1 MTNWFRQHAYALNG
15 AFKHLRAAP
24 GNFLFNVLV
33 VAIALALPIAGLTI
47 IENIRPVASQL
58 SIEPEIS
65 VFLKTDI
72 NTADAAALATPLRK
86 LLKDNKINAKLSFVP
101 KDKAL
106 STMESTSSLAEVLST
121 LGGNPLPDAYVLA
134 LSSTD
139 AEKVDSITA
148 QLRGLDGVDV
158 VQVDSAWVKRLAA
171 LMHILELALLFL
183 AGTLAVVVIVVVFN
197 ATRLQVLSHHAEI
210 SVCRLLGANNSFIHK
225 PYYYTGALMGV
236 CSGLLALGMVA
247 LALQPLNQA
256 IADFAKLYASEFHLS
271 PLGIIPSLAL
281 LLISK
286 LLGWAGAYLSV
297 RRQLAKL
304 AL

>member
-1 MTNWFRQHAYALNG
+1 MTNWFRQHMYAING
-15 AFKHLRAAP
+15 ALKHLRAAP

-33 VAIALALPIAGLTI
+33 VAIALALPITGLTVI
-47 IENIRPVASQL
+47 QNLRPIASQL

-65 VFLKTDI
+65 VFLKTSVAS
-72 NTADAAALATPLRK
+72 TDAANLSTPIKK
-86 LLKDNKINAKLSFVP
+86 LLKDAKVNAKVSFVT

-106 STMESTSSLAEVLST
+106 ASMESTSSLAEVLAT

-134 LSSTD
+134 LSAND
-139 AEKVDSITA
+139 ADKVEQLSA

-183 AGTLAVVVIVVVFN
+183 AGTLGVVVIVVVFN
-197 ATRLQVLSHHAEI
+197 ATRLQVLSHQAEI
-210 SVCRLLGANNSFIHK
+210 SVSRLLGATNSFIHK
-225 PYYYTGALMGV
+225 PYYYTGALMGIF
-236 CSGLLALGMVA
+236 SGLVALGLVA
-247 LALQPLNQA
+247 LSLQPLNQA

-271 PLGIIPSLAL
+271 PLGLLPSLAL
-281 LLISK
+281 LIVSK

-304 AL
+304 PQ